1 MKYLFGDVLHNY
13 WKFFNTL
20 KNKDTQFIEQICFG
34 FQPWIFDKD
43 EIIYEEDTEASEMYF
58 IITGQIGV
66 GYSLPGTHQT
76 IQKYPI
82 VLNKNKNAAQ
92 ACCFIGDFYVTSNRK
107 CEF

>member
-1 MKYLFGDVLHNY
+1 
-13 WKFFNTL
+13 
-20 KNKDTQFIEQICFG
+20 
-34 FQPWIFDKD
+34 
-43 EIIYEEDTEASEMYF
+43 MYF
-58 IITGQIGV
+58 IITGQVGV

-107 CEF
+107 CEFQYTAITKVTAWCLSWDFINEIFDKYPT